1 MVGLQKVILA
11 AALFLGGVGLV
22 GAQELSFLS
31 AADSRPVLSAKDAFF
46 IRLSPFDRAA
56 RLKTDH
62 GVSEAQFVEYV
73 ASSALDWNQNEKSKV
88 ETAFQKAQAEAT
100 RLSLLLPNRIYLIKT
115 SGREEGDAAYT
126 RGSAIVIPKSMLASS
141 GRELQK
147 LLAHEL
153 FHIST
158 RTNPKLARL
167 LYETIGFHYCGE
179 IEFPAQLA
187 PRKITNP
194 DAPVN
199 DYCIQV
205 VLAGEKVWAMPIL
218 FSQSPG
224 YNTARGG
231 EFFDYL
237 QMALVLVER
246 PTASGTS
253 RVLYDSHGPR
263 LVGLGQVSGF
273 FEQVGRNTSY
283 TIHAEEILADN
294 FALLVMGERNVRSPE
309 LLVELQ
315 SALAKYKPVEQ
326 VFPGDAPKAAR
337 P

>member
-1 MVGLQKVILA
+1 MRQLAKAILA
-11 AALFLGGVGLV
+11 AALILGGTGLV
-22 GAQELSFLS
+22 RAQELLFLS
-31 AADSRPVLSAKDAFF
+31 AADSRPILSARDAFF
-46 IRLSPFDRAA
+46 TRLSPFDRAA
-56 RLKTDH
+56 RLKTDRA
-62 GVSEAQFVEYV
+62 VSEAQFVEFV
-73 ASSALDWNQNEKSKV
+73 ASSALDWDQNEKSKV
-88 ETAFQKAQAEAT
+88 GTAFRKAQSEAA
-100 RLSLLLPNRIYLIKT
+100 RLSLPLPDRIYLIKT

-126 RGSAIVIPKSMLASS
+126 RGNAIVIPRGMLASS
-141 GRELQK
+141 EWELQK

-158 RTNPKLARL
+158 RSNPKLARL

-205 VLAGEKVWAMPIL
+205 VLAGEKVWAVPIL

-246 PTASGTS
+246 PTASATS
-253 RVLYDSHGPR
+253 RVLSDSHGPR

-273 FEQVGRNTSY
+273 LEQVGRNTSY

-309 LLVELQ
+309 LLVELRG
-315 SALAKYKPVEQ
+315 ALAKYRQ
-326 VFPGDAPKAAR
+326 AADAFKAAR
-337 P
+337 T

>member
-1 MVGLQKVILA
+1 MTRFVKAILA
-11 AALFLGGVGLV
+11 ATLFLGSVGLV
-22 GAQELSFLS
+22 SAQELIFLS
-31 AADSRPVLSAKDAFF
+31 AADSRPVLSARDDFF

-62 GVSEAQFVEYV
+62 DVSEEQFVEFV
-73 ASSALDWNQNEKSKV
+73 ASSALDWEQHEKRKV
-88 ETAFQKAQAEAT
+88 EAAFQKALAGAS
-100 RLSLLLPNRIYLIKT
+100 RLSLPLPNRIRLIKT

-126 RGSAIVIPKSMLASS
+126 RGTAIVMPRSILASS
-141 GRELQK
+141 EWEIQK

-158 RTNPKLARL
+158 RANPKLARL
-167 LYETIGFHYCGE
+167 LYETIGFSYCGE
-179 IEFPAQLA
+179 IEFPVQLE

-199 DYCIQV
+199 DSCIQV
-205 VLAGEKVWAMPIL
+205 TYGGEKVWTVPIL
-218 FSQSPG
+218 FSQTSR

-246 PTASGTS
+246 PTGSATS
-253 RVLYDSHGPR
+253 RVLYDSRGPR
-263 LVGLGQVSGF
+263 LVGLGQVSGY
-273 FEQVGRNTSY
+273 FEQVGRNTNY

-294 FALLVMGERNVRSPE
+294 FALLVMDERNVRSPE
-309 LLVELQ
+309 VLAGIR
-315 SALAKYKPVEQ
+315 SALSRYKPVEQ
-326 VFPGDAPKAAR
+326 VTQRDEPKVAR